1 VVERNEAYEC
11 FSPACVDRT
20 VQCPT
25 LSDLP
30 PPPPGKTGWPWT
42 EESRRLPSQMS
53 DGLLWPRI
61 SVVTPSLNQGKF
73 IEETI
78 RSVLLQGYPEL
89 EYIII
94 DGGSTDGSV
103 EVIKKYEPWLTYWVS
118 EPDRGQSHAIN
129 KGWQR
134 ACGEIL
140 AWLNSDDT
148 YNPGAIR
155 SAVEALRDNPA
166 VGMVYSDMNYIDVSS
181 NVIYRLR
188 SQPYQFHKLL
198 LDNYVTQSTVFV
210 RREVL
215 DAVGLLNETLHLIM
229 DQELWLRIGRR
240 NKVSYLSGAVL
251 ANLRIYPET
260 TSNRLLVARY
270 TEGLRLLDTVFAD
283 QTLPE
288 AVRQLRRKEYGRCY
302 MRLASA
308 LAAKERYDEVMPWLT
323 RAVVTYPHQLWH
335 ERFLCIRLL
344 AKALFGTSGVRAAR
358 ALRRL
363 VRERWQKIVGRVA
376 HSTEL

>member
-1 VVERNEAYEC
+1 MPDGR
-11 FSPACVDRT
+11 
-20 VQCPT
+20 Q
-25 LSDLP
+25 
-30 PPPPGKTGWPWT
+30 WP
-42 EESRRLPSQMS
+42 L
-53 DGLLWPRI
+53 I

-103 EVIKKYEPWLTYWVS
+103 ELIKKYEPWLTYWVS

-155 SAVEALRDNPA
+155 CALEALRDNAA

-181 NVIYRLR
+181 DVIYRVR

-215 DAVGLLNETLHLIM
+215 DAVGFLDESLHLIM
-229 DQELWLRIGRR
+229 DQELWLRIGRA
-240 NKVSYLSGAVL
+240 NAVAYLPGAVL

-270 TEGLRLLDTVFAD
+270 TEGLRLLDMVFAD
-283 QTLPE
+283 QRLPE

-308 LAAKERYDEVMPWLT
+308 LVRKERYKEVIPWLT
-323 RAVVTYPHQLWH
+323 RAVVTYPQQLRH
-335 ERFLCIRLL
+335 EWLPCIQLL
-344 AKALFGTSGVRAAR
+344 AKTLLGRSGVRAVG

-363 VRERWQKIVGRVA
+363 ARHEWQKSVGPG
-376 HSTEL
+376 HI

>member
-1 VVERNEAYEC
+1 M
-11 FSPACVDRT
+11 
-20 VQCPT
+20 QCPT
-25 LSDLP
+25 LNELP
-30 PPPPGKTGWPWT
+30 PPPSGKTGWPWT
-42 EESRRLPSQMS
+42 EESHRLPDQMP
-53 DGLLWPRI
+53 DGRPWPLT

-148 YNPGAIR
+148 YNPGALR
-155 SAVEALRDNPA
+155 CAVEALRDNPA
-166 VGMVYSDMNYIDVSS
+166 VGMVYSDMNYIDASS
-181 NVIYRLR
+181 KIIYRLR
-188 SQPYQFHKLL
+188 SQPYEFHKLL
-198 LDNYVTQSTVFV
+198 LDNYVTQSTAFV

-215 DAVGLLNETLHLIM
+215 DAVGFLDESFNLIM
-229 DQELWLRIGRR
+229 DHELWLRVGRT
-240 NKVSYLSGAVL
+240 NAVAYLPGAVL

-260 TSNRLLVARY
+260 KSNRLLVARHI
-270 TEGLRLLDTVFAD
+270 EGLRLLDMVFAD
-283 QTLPE
+283 QGLPE

-302 MRLASA
+302 MRVANA
-308 LAAKERYDEVMPWLT
+308 LVANGSHYNEVIPLLT
-323 RAVVTYPHQLWH
+323 RAMLTYPQQLWH
-335 ERFLCIRLL
+335 ERFFCIPLL
-344 AKALFGTSGVRAAR
+344 AKTLLGTSGV
-358 ALRRL
+358 
-363 VRERWQKIVGRVA
+363 
-376 HSTEL
+376 

>member
-1 VVERNEAYEC
+1 MR
-11 FSPACVDRT
+11 
-20 VQCPT
+20 CPT
-25 LSDLP
+25 LSELP
-30 PPPPGKTGWPWT
+30 PPLPGQTGWPWT
-42 EESRRLPSQMS
+42 EESPQLPGTMP
-53 DGLLWPRI
+53 DGSPWP
-61 SVVTPSLNQGKF
+61 SVSIVTPSLNQRQF

-78 RSVLLQGYPEL
+78 RSVLLQGYPDL

-94 DGGSTDGSV
+94 DGGSTDGSL
-103 EVIKKYEPWLTYWVS
+103 EIIQKYEPWLTYWVS

-155 SAVEALRDNPA
+155 CAVEVLRANPD
-166 VGMVYSDMNYIDVSS
+166 VGMVYSDMNYTDVSS
-181 NVIYRLR
+181 RVIYRFR
-188 SQPYQFHKLL
+188 SQPYEFHKLL

-210 RREVL
+210 RRGVL
-215 DAVGLLNETLHLIM
+215 DAVGLLDETLHLIM

-240 NKVSYLSGAVL
+240 NAVSYLPGIVL

-260 TSNRLLVARY
+260 NSNRLLVVRY
-270 TEGLRLLDTVFAD
+270 TEGLRLLDREFAD

-308 LAAKERYDEVMPWLT
+308 LVAKERYKEVIPWLV
-323 RAVVTYPHQLWH
+323 RAVVTYPHQLRHDW
-335 ERFLCIRLL
+335 FLCIRLL
-344 AKALFGTSGVRAAR
+344 AKTLLGTSGVRAVR
-358 ALRRL
+358 LLRRL
-363 VRERWQKIVGRVA
+363 AQEAWQKSIGQGRTY
-376 HSTEL
+376 H